1 MVKMKMV
8 QEFIKMVK
16 VLFKDAAKAIY
27 LNGCI
32 TKLFKIESG
41 LNKGARTS
49 SQPSFFYCS
58 KSFEFHVQRGYQI

>member
-1 MVKMKMV
+1 MKMV

-27 LNGCI
+27 LNECI

-41 LNKGARTS
+41 LSKGAQAS
-49 SQPSFFYCS
+49 SLPSLFLL
-58 KSFEFHVQRGYQI
+58 